1 MDRRA
6 IFFLMA
12 AVVAGLLI
20 PLVPDDSAHPAVQ
33 YVGPILVVA
42 YLLLALLSLLDHV
55 SRRRD
60 HS

>member
-20 PLVPDDSAHPAVQ
+20 PLVPDDLAHPAVQ